1 MRRSAAHDRE
11 CLSLPYGWAPR
22 SCGGGLCARG
32 AKRRRKAGTW
42 GGEGGAR
49 GARAR
54 AREKE
59 GERGRPAA
67 LASVRGLDPDSV
79 ALCLGSLLT
88 TIAASSPPIT
98 AAIALH
104 GMQAQAGRRLLRP
117 TGRDPGLLLHHRR
130 PAGQA
135 RERERERERS
145 YRPHATLVPPTSCR
159 SGQRE
164 RERESSYCH
173 RVTLVPPS
181 CLLALHSRADRA
193 LVPHLHPT
201 LTHRRTA
208 PRMRCRICS
217 RPTASRPS
225 PVSTSSSG
233 LPTAR
238 PGSTC
243 RGYSCRASLS
253 GKTTSKRKRT
263 SKRRARP
270 RPTLLVSDYHWVSEL
285 ENRKNLLHSV
295 HQHPKTQGSI

>member
-1 MRRSAAHDRE
+1 MECRHKLADAFYVRQDGTQVYYFTTDVLQVRPERE
-11 CLSLPYGWAPR
+11 R
-22 SCGGGLCARG
+22 
-32 AKRRRKAGTW
+32 
-42 GGEGGAR
+42 
-49 GARAR
+49 
-54 AREKE
+54 
-59 GERGRPAA
+59 ERGRDHTAPM
-67 LASVRGLDPDSV
+67 
-79 ALCLGSLLT
+79 
-88 TIAASSPPIT
+88 PPSY
-98 AAIALH
+98 
-104 GMQAQAGRRLLRP
+104 
-117 TGRDPGLLLHHRR
+117 HRR

-135 RERERERERS
+135 RERERE
-145 YRPHATLVPPTSCR
+145 LVLPSCHPR
-159 SGQRE
+159 T
-164 RERESSYCH
+164 
-173 RVTLVPPS
+173 TLVPPS

>member
-59 GERGRPAA
+59 GDPPHSPRCGLMEASRVPGCQGYSGRWRCTGSWLCTGLCTCCA
-67 LASVRGLDPDSV
+67 LLFTGTLGTSGLDPDSV
-79 ALCLGSLLT
+79 ALCLSSLLT

-104 GMQAQAGRRLLRP
+104 GTQAQAGRRLLRP

-164 RERESSYCH
+164 RERARTALVSPSYH
-173 RVTLVPPS
+173 PRTTLVPACTALACRSCPHPPLAPHAHAPPHCPS
-181 CLLALHSRADRA
+181 DALQDLFEANGFE
-193 LVPHLHPT
+193 T
-201 LTHRRTA
+201 E
-208 PRMRCRICS
+208 
-217 RPTASRPS
+217 
-225 PVSTSSSG
+225 
-233 LPTAR
+233 
-238 PGSTC
+238 
-243 RGYSCRASLS
+243 SCVYVV
-253 GKTTSKRKRT
+253 KRT
-263 SKRRARP
+263 
-270 RPTLLVSDYHWVSEL
+270 T
-285 ENRKNLLHSV
+285 NRKTGV
-295 HQHPKTQGSI
+295 DVPRIFVQGKFVRKNNE